1 MLIDF
6 NFLYKYSIRKILIN
20 KISVIK
26 NTLEISDIKKINLLF
41 NLKKLEDIDDTQLY
55 NNFFLIKFFF
65 GKIAYFSKTK
75 KYFLLGTWYYNTTVQ
90 LILNK
95 KKYIYLIL
103 FNVYNNIIINVEK
116 KLINTFC
123 KKNINVFAL
132 VVKDLNI
139 YSELKTNMALFNIKK
154 PLNIKIYFSGKNFKK
169 NILLIKNLKY
179 I

>member
-1 MLIDF
+1 MLIDL
-6 NFLYKYSIRKILIN
+6 NFSYKYSIRKIIIN
-20 KISVIK
+20 KISVIN
-26 NTLEISDIKKINLLF
+26 NTLEISDIKKIFLLF

-65 GKIAYFSKTK
+65 GKTAYFSKTK
-75 KYFLLGTWYYNTTVQ
+75 KYFLLGTWYYNTSVQ

-95 KKYIYLIL
+95 KKYIFLIL
-103 FNVYNNIIINVEK
+103 FNIYNNIIVNVEK
-116 KLINTFC
+116 KLINIFY
-123 KKNINVFAL
+123 KKNISIFTL
-132 VVKDLNI
+132 MIKDLNI

-154 PLNIKIYFSGKNFKK
+154 PLNIKIYFSGKNYKK